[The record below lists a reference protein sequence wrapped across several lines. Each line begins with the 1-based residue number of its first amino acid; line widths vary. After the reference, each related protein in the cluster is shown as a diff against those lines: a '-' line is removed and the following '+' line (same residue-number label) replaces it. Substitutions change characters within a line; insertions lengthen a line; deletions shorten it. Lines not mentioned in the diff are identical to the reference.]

1 MRNRGILSLVA
12 VGVLASSL
20 SVGTVKAEGTEFELA
35 RKVIERQVEKPLP
48 KGLVDSAALNQLQV
62 EIKGSAKSSDKMGTV
77 SRASS
82 DDNYTIEEEY
92 NDDFDSANRIS
103 FEKTTFGQLLPFGDI
118 DVYKVVMPRSGLLL
132 VGGVTD
138 SYAINLGFLATQ
150 KDFVENSKL
159 EYLGNEYE
167 DGVGVRAYQAK
178 AGTYYVGV
186 FDLDNEYYINDNTE
200 EDLYAIG
207 TMFID
212 NVKPSKPTVKRVDD
226 NDKVV
231 KGKAEANSTVTVK
244 VGSKKLGSAK
254 ASSNGNYS
262 VKIKAQKKGT
272 ILSITAQDKAG
283 NLSSKAITKVVKH

>member
-12 VGVLASSL
+12 VGVLAVSSL

-35 RKVIERQVEKPLP
+35 RKAIERQVEKPLP
-48 KGLVDSAALNQLQV
+48 EGLVNSAVLNQLQV
-62 EIKGSAKSSDKMGTV
+62 EIKGSAKSSNKMGTV

-82 DDNYTIEEEY
+82 DDYTIEEEY
-92 NDDFDSANRIS
+92 NDDFNSANKLS
-103 FEKTTFGQLLPFGDI
+103 YEKLMVGQLLPLY
-118 DVYKVVMPRSGLLL
+118 DVDFYKVVVPTNGVLL
-132 VGGVTD
+132 VGGETN
-138 SYAINLGFLATQ
+138 SYSIDLLFNAVQ
-150 KDFVENSKL
+150 KDYVENSKL
-159 EYLGNEYE
+159 KYLGYEYE
-167 DGVGVRAYQAK
+167 NGVQVQGYQAK

-186 FDLDNEYYINDNTE
+186 LDLDNEYYDDNTE

-207 TMFID
+207 AMFID

-244 VGSKKLGSAK
+244 AGSKKLGSAK

-262 VKIKAQKKGT
+262 VKIKAQRKGT
-272 ILSITAQDKAG
+272 ILSITAKDKAG
-283 NLSSKAITKVVKH
+283 NISSKATTTVVKH